1 MLGDPDPAKCTENRA
16 LAKSA
21 TRAVKKLK
29 GWRCFN
35 QALDSA
41 TREFNKHRKRF
52 DRPNDPDY
60 EVVDIT
66 AARREGIAPIGYVK
80 AD

>member
-1 MLGDPDPAKCTENRA
+1 M
-16 LAKSA
+16 
-21 TRAVKKLK
+21 KKLK

-52 DRPNDPDY
+52 DRLNDPEY
-60 EVVDIT
+60 EIVDIT

-80 AD
+80 PD